1 MKIEHLVLA
10 GAVAVGSVFAADR
23 ASASFVSDEFVDFAQ
38 LSGGSLVA
46 DLDDDG
52 IDDFVSTSPGAS
64 EAAVAEWF
72 DALAAPAGLLALA
85 TFRDEGAALATADG
99 CVTEC
104 STSPSSPFNFDFFVV
119 KAGTFSL
126 AFADTVNDGFADY
139 DLDALGL
146 SQATSNITY
155 ISTVPV
161 PAALPLL
168 GTAVAG
174 LAIWR
179 RRRQA

>member
-1 MKIEHLVLA
+1 MKLEHLVLA
-10 GAVAVGSVFAADR
+10 GTVAVGSIFAADR
-23 ASASFVSDEFVDFAQ
+23 ASASFVSDQFVDFAQ

-46 DLDDDG
+46 DLDGDG
-52 IDDFVSTSPGAS
+52 TDDFVSTTPGAS
-64 EAAVAEWF
+64 EAAVTEWF
-72 DALAAPAGLLALA
+72 DALAAPDFSALA
-85 TFRDEGAALATADG
+85 TFRDEGAALGTANG
-99 CVTEC
+99 CVVEC
-104 STSPSSPFNFDFFVV
+104 STSPSSPFNFEFFVV
-119 KAGTFSL
+119 KAGTLSL